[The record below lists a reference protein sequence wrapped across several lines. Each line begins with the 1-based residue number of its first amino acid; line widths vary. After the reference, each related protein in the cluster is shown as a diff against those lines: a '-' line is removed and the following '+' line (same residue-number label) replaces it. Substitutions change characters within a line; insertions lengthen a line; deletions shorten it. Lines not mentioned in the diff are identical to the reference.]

1 MPAPSIQ
8 AQSLAN
14 RLLGRPV
21 MRLPAATVSRSSP
34 GWKPAEPAGQR
45 GRQRCQK
52 DTSPVSRSAV
62 SRGRRRG
69 VGGTVIPRSGL
80 RGVLI

>member
-34 GWKPAEPAGQR
+34 GGNPLSRRASVAVNGARRIPLPSPAPPSAADGAEALVAPL
-45 GRQRCQK
+45 
-52 DTSPVSRSAV
+52 SRDRDYAAF
-62 SRGRRRG
+62 
-69 VGGTVIPRSGL
+69 
-80 RGVLI
+80 